1 MNERSAFTVHW
12 LISMRTISPASKRE
26 RPRRADC
33 CSFRKECARSFPVK
47 VKLPKRSRAQS
58 TPTQRTFFT
67 CCGIWRATMRGSR
80 SRPATKLQMIGFRSE
95 NRRNCEVMADNSSGA
110 STDSVTVPWSDTIR
124 FVRQLSHDLRND
136 LNAIELRSAYIGE
149 LTQDQEVT
157 SEIRRLRE
165 VVSDMNSTLQ
175 LLSRAVGKFTPNV
188 ITYPVVEFLADMR
201 TQIERNFSKE
211 NHEITWDVQL
221 QDGIL
226 NIDPQLF
233 QEVFVELFANAF
245 RHDRGKGALVARARI
260 CDGRFLFSLHEP
272 KAAFSSETQN
282 WGREPLRNIRQR
294 HYGLGLNRVRAIIE
308 AHGGELQAQ
317 YDPKAA
323 TLVST
328 MALPM
333 SDRQSEHG

>member
-1 MNERSAFTVHW
+1 MNLR
-12 LISMRTISPASKRE
+12 
-26 RPRRADC
+26 
-33 CSFRKECARSFPVK
+33 
-47 VKLPKRSRAQS
+47 
-58 TPTQRTFFT
+58 
-67 CCGIWRATMRGSR
+67 
-80 SRPATKLQMIGFRSE
+80 MIGFRSE
-95 NRRNCEVMADNSSGA
+95 NPSSRTVMAGNSSKA
-110 STDSVTVPWSDTIR
+110 PTDPLTVPWSDTVR
-124 FVRQLSHDLRND
+124 FVRQLTHDLRND

-149 LTQDQEVT
+149 LTQDQELT
-157 SEIRRLRE
+157 SEIKRLRE
-165 VVSDMNSTLQ
+165 VVSNMNSTLQ
-175 LLSRAVGKFTPNV
+175 LLSRAVGEVTPTV
-188 ITYPVVEFLADMR
+188 ITYPAGEFLTDMR

-211 NHEITWDVQL
+211 NQEITWDVQL

-245 RHDRGKGALVARARI
+245 QHDRGNGPVVARARI
-260 CDGRFLFSLHEP
+260 SDGQFLFSLHEP
-272 KAAFSSETQN
+272 KAVFSSETQN
-282 WGREPLRNIRQR
+282 WGREPFRNISQR

-333 SDRQSEHG
+333 SSRQSEHG